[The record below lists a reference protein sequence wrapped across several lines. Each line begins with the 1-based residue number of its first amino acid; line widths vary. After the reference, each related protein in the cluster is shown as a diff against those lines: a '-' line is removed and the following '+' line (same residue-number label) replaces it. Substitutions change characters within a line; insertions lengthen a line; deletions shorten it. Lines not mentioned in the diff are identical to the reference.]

1 MRKTILF
8 LSILFAAFG
17 LSSQCND
24 SLSYPYFLNFQ
35 PEVTISCEEYENFT
49 PLPYDSCDA
58 ELNIV
63 WIQDTIL
70 GDCPSNVTYIR
81 IWRISDDYGNN
92 LVEQQIINV
101 VDDTPPTISG
111 VPDDIILSCGDPLFV
126 FPSTPTIT
134 DNCSQ
139 ILTTNY
145 GSYVSCTDSTTSL
158 VFVWEATD
166 QCGNSSQDEFSVSIV
181 NPNIICDDENED
193 DDDGEDDEDGEDDG
207 DEDDDD
213 DGEDDE
219 EDDEDGE
226 DDDNEGGDD
235 DDDDEDDDDN
245 GEDDE
250 DGDNGDEEEENNGN
264 TGGNGNNNLVAIC
277 HVLGNGGCI
286 TLYVAPQAVPAHLG
300 HGDSL
305 GACNGPCNTANGA
318 RLRNL
323 VPGLD
328 FNLQTVPQETG
339 ENKKLIKI
347 ERN

>member
-1 MRKTILF
+1 MRERILF
-8 LSILFAAFG
+8 LLSSLVCLGAF
-17 LSSQCND
+17 SQCND
-24 SLSYPYFLNFQ
+24 SLSYPYFLNFE
-35 PEVTISCEEYENFT
+35 PEVTISCEEYEIFT

-111 VPDDIILSCGDPLFV
+111 VPDDITLTCGDPLFE
-126 FPSTPTIT
+126 FPSMPIIT

-139 ILTTNY
+139 TFTTNY
-145 GSYVSCTDSTTSL
+145 GSYISCTDSTTAL
-158 VFVWEATD
+158 VFVWSATD
-166 QCGNSSQDEFSVSIV
+166 QCGNTSSDEFSVSII
-181 NPNIICDDENED
+181 NPNLICDDGD
-193 DDDGEDDEDGEDDG
+193 EDDG
-207 DEDDDD
+207 DEDDGDEDEDDGDEDDGDEDDGDEDEDGDDGDED
-213 DGEDDE
+213 DGEDD
-219 EDDEDGE
+219 
-226 DDDNEGGDD
+226 
-235 DDDDEDDDDN
+235 N
-245 GEDDE
+245 G
-250 DGDNGDEEEENNGN
+250 
-264 TGGNGNNNLVAIC
+264 TGNGNSNLVPIC

-286 TLYVAPQAVPAHLG
+286 TLYVAPQAVQAHLN

-305 GACNGPCNTANGA
+305 GACNGPCNAVNES

-323 VPGLD
+323 IPGFD
-328 FNLQTVPQETG
+328 FHLFSVPQENG
-339 ENKKLIKI
+339 EYKKFMKI

>member
-8 LSILFAAFG
+8 LSILFSAFG

-193 DDDGEDDEDGEDDG
+193 D
-207 DEDDDD
+207 
-213 DGEDDE
+213 

-226 DDDNEGGDD
+226 DDD
-235 DDDDEDDDDN
+235 

-305 GACNGPCNTANGA
+305 GACNGPCNTATGA

-323 VPGLD
+323 IPGLD
-328 FNLQTVPQETG
+328 FNLQTVPQENG